1 MGLLLIDRQEYDTRK
16 GENRELFLTVR
27 ILTSRKVVI
36 IITVFL

>member
-1 MGLLLIDRQEYDTRK
+1 MGLLLIDRQENDTRK
-16 GENRELFLTVR
+16 GENRELFLMVR